1 MLNQEAMNTY
11 RSRLTKTFPT
21 FRKFGDGSEALDAGE
36 RHYKLELV
44 DIFQREIASSL
55 KSLATDE
62 TSQARLGTELVDL
75 FTRKL
80 QTGESQNLVGWRYW
94 GPLVKQT
101 ASGRSWLARLVADL
115 LYGNGDVESRVDR
128 FVPGLRDLLAEAVP
142 DSGFAAMSRSVTS
155 FFLMLSDPTEHVI
168 IKTQEFRRALKALR
182 SETLANRPL
191 TGGDYRQLRDFLFAL
206 RAALRD
212 DGLSPR
218 DLIDVQTFIYVGD
231 PNYTLDDN
239 RQYWV
244 VGADWD
250 GVDMTPKFVAETR
263 WENGYEDQ
271 FIAQVNEVKAGD
283 RIAIKAAFTQKHNLP
298 FNAHGHTVSCMRIKA
313 VGTVTDNPLNGKHL
327 SVEWDTD
334 FEPSTIYSFAYRKTI
349 ERVNKKKFAEHIRWI
364 FDGEQQPLG
373 PVENDLLARSM
384 SEKPVIVQ
392 EEESLPDVVELP
404 IVGDP
409 VNVIFYGPPGC
420 GKTFRL
426 QTELMPQYLGDDGK
440 RFEFVTFHPSMSY
453 EEFVEGLRPVVDEL
467 SKELRYEVKPGIFRE
482 ICESA
487 RNDPGQ
493 RYALFIDEINRA
505 NIAKVFGELITLIEI
520 DKRVYPGEP
529 KRGLHVN
536 LPYSRIPFGVPA
548 NLDIFGTMNSGDR
561 SVALL
566 DTALRRRF
574 RFEEIGPDSSI
585 FNSPVEGID
594 LGLLLDT
601 LNQRIELLIDRDHR
615 IGHAYL
621 AHVKTLDDLRRD
633 FSDQILPL
641 LSEYF
646 YDDWSRIA
654 LVLANREL
662 GRSEFL
668 TAQEIDPT
676 KIFGKGWDAQGDRP
690 RGAFVQHH
698 VKREITGDM
707 FRGLLT

>member
-1 MLNQEAMNTY
+1 MLNQEALNTY
-11 RSRLTKTFPT
+11 QSRLTKTFPT
-21 FRKFGDGSEALDAGE
+21 FRKFGDGSEALDADE
-36 RHYKLELV
+36 RQYKLELV
-44 DIFQREIASSL
+44 DIFQREIAASL
-55 KSLATDE
+55 KSLAADE
-62 TSQARLGTELVDL
+62 ASQSRIGTELVNL

-80 QTGESQNLVGWRYW
+80 LIGEAQNLVGWRYW

-115 LYGNGDVESRVDR
+115 LYGDGDVESRIDR
-128 FVPGLRDLLAEAVP
+128 FVPALRDLLAEAVP
-142 DSGFAAMSRSVTS
+142 DSGFSAMSRSVTS
-155 FFLMLSDPTEHVI
+155 FFLMLSDPGEHVI
-168 IKTQEFRRALKALR
+168 VKTQEFRRALKALGG
-182 SETLANRPL
+182 EALANRPL
-191 TGGDYRQLRDFLFAL
+191 TGQDYRQLRDFLFAL

-212 DGLSPR
+212 DGLAPR
-218 DLIDVQTFIYVGD
+218 DLIDVQTFIFVGD
-231 PNYTLDDN
+231 PDYTPDDN

-244 VGADWD
+244 VGAGWD
-250 GVDMTPKFVAETR
+250 GKDMTPTFVAEQR
-263 WENGYEDQ
+263 WENGSEDQ
-271 FIAQVNEVKAGD
+271 FIANVNGVKAGD
-283 RIAIKAAFTQKHNLP
+283 RIAIKAAYTQRHNLP
-298 FNAHGHTVSCMRIKA
+298 FNTHGLTVGCMRVKA
-313 VGTVTDNPLNGKHL
+313 VGTVTANPMDGKNL
-327 SVEWDTD
+327 SVDWDAD
-334 FEPSTIYSFAYRKTI
+334 FEPATLYSLQYRKTI
-349 ERVNKKKFAEHIRWI
+349 ERVNYSKSPQHVRWI

-373 PVENDLLARSM
+373 PVEDDLLARSQLAQPAALQDDEM
-384 SEKPVIVQ
+384 LPEVI
-392 EEESLPDVVELP
+392 EPLM
-404 IVGDP
+404 VGDP
-409 VNVIFYGPPGC
+409 VNLIFYGPPGC

-426 QTELMPQYLGDDGK
+426 QSELIPQYLGDDGK

-453 EEFVEGLRPVVDEL
+453 EEFVEGLRPVVDEV

-482 ICESA
+482 ICEAA
-487 RNDPGQ
+487 RKDPGQ

-520 DKRVYPGEP
+520 DKRVHPGAP
-529 KRGLHVN
+529 KQGLHVN

-548 NLDIFGTMNSGDR
+548 NLDIFGTMNSADR

-585 FNSPVEGID
+585 FNTPVDGID

-601 LNQRIELLIDRDHR
+601 LNQRVELLIDRDHR
-615 IGHAYL
+615 IGHAYF
-621 AHVKTLDDLRRD
+621 AHVKTLDDLRRV

-668 TAQEIDPT
+668 TTQEVDPA
-676 KIFGKGWDAQGDRP
+676 KIFGKGWDAQADRA

-698 VKREITGDM
+698 LKREMTVDM